1 MILTLL
7 EGEMV
12 KTPESLQKFSKS
24 LMDLDMTKGVEQVL
38 NQLAELKVPGVDMDA
53 LVASQRDNLEAV
65 AKANRAAMEG
75 LKGVGE
81 WQVKILKQAM
91 EDISESTAALT
102 RAESPQAALVEQAEV
117 AKRVFEMAVKNMQD
131 LADILHKANEDA
143 TKVIVERVPESLDEI
158 KEVLKTKK

>member
-1 MILTLL
+1 
-7 EGEMV
+7 MV

-24 LMDLDMTKGVEQVL
+24 LMDLDMTKEVEQVL
-38 NQLAELKVPGVDMDA
+38 NLLAEIKVPGVDMDA

-102 RAESPQAALVEQAEV
+102 RAKSPQGALGEQAEV
-117 AKRVFEMAVKNMQD
+117 AKHVFENAVKNMQD